1 MKDQYNDLKVRY
13 PDSLVLVKNG
23 SFYTTF
29 NNDAYILNYLL
40 GYKIVNK
47 EKVGF
52 PTSNIT
58 KVIDKLTTEKNNYY
72 LDDLVVFNPNN
83 YSNILYV
90 AKNKYYNNLNID
102 LLTEEIRFLIDMDS
116 HN

>member
-1 MKDQYNDLKVRY
+1 MKDQYYDLKVRY

-29 NNDAYILNYLL
+29 NDDAYILNYLF
-40 GYKIVNK
+40 GYKIVNN

-58 KVIDKLTTEKNNYY
+58 KVIDKLTTEKINYY
-72 LDDLVVFNPNN
+72 LDNLVVFNPNN
-83 YSNILYV
+83 
-90 AKNKYYNNLNID
+90 YYNNLNID
-102 LLTEEIRFLIDMDS
+102 LLNRRNTFF
-116 HN
+116 N